1 VSTSKSFW
9 SGIPVVAKALGGI
22 ATGVVGVGGLLVA
35 LGVIGS
41 SNNSN
46 NNSPTATTLVP
57 GSSGGAGSS
66 GGETATTA
74 AKKGSFTLDRTDVA
88 LGGLLSKT
96 ATVTVTNK
104 GSVALSL
111 TRPDIIGTD
120 KDRFSV
126 VATECTGSDLEPGK
140 SCSMEVTFTSG
151 GAEASATMVV
161 RADNASTSAQVKLK
175 GSLV

>member
-22 ATGVVGVGGLLVA
+22 ATGVVGIGGLLVA
-35 LGVIGS
+35 LGVIG
-41 SNNSN
+41 NSN
-46 NNSPTATTLVP
+46 SSNNSPTATTLVP

-74 AKKGSFTLDRTDVA
+74 AKKGSFTLDRTDVT

-161 RADNASTSAQVKLK
+161 RADNAPTSAQVKLK